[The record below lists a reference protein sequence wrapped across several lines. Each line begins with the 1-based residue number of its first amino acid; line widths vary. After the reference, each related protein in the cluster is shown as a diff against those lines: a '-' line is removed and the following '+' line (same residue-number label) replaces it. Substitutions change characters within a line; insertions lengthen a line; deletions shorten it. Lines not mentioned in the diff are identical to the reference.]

1 MAPVSTPFF
10 GARVPGRRSRKSAR
24 DATCVPRDR
33 YHAAAKPL
41 RGSVITRAMRE
52 QSTVASAS
60 ETDTRPLLLLLLP
73 SQQCLPS
80 SMGGPRRDALI
91 GW

>member
-24 DATCVPRDR
+24 DATC
-33 YHAAAKPL
+33 
-41 RGSVITRAMRE
+41 E